1 MAWDNKHVTTNSNGG
16 QDFKLGYLSETITL
30 GDATTDASTSHIPYP
45 IKSDATILA
54 VFSADLAADTYVQV
68 EHSIDGSTWIKQGE
82 FEEDA
87 SVDHDD
93 ISKNMA
99 KIAALDIS
107 IMASLDTGAMMLYD
121 IDSHGKGTY
130 SRITVKANG
139 QDESSKTCTFYIIP
153 HF

>member
-16 QDFKLGYLSETITL
+16 QSFKLGYLSETITL
-30 GDATTDASTSHIPYP
+30 GNDADASTSHIPYP

-68 EHSIDGSTWIKQGE
+68 EHSVDGSTWIKQGE
-82 FEEDA
+82 FEVDA
-87 SVDHDD
+87 SVAGDD

-99 KIAALDIS
+99 KIASLDIS
-107 IMASLDTGAMMLYD
+107 IMDNLNTGCLMLYD
-121 IDSHGKGTY
+121 IDAHGKGTY
-130 SRITVKANG
+130 TRVTVKANG
-139 QDESSKTCTFYIIP
+139 QNESSKTCVFYIIP

>member
-16 QDFKLGYLSETITL
+16 QSFKLGYLSETITL
-30 GDATTDASTSHIPYP
+30 GNDADASTSHIPYP

-54 VFSADLAADTYVQV
+54 VFSADLDADTYVQV
-68 EHSIDGSTWIKQGE
+68 EHSVDGSTWIKQGE
-82 FEEDA
+82 FEEDG

-99 KIAALDIS
+99 KIAAIDD
-107 IMASLDTGAMMLYD
+107 SLTTENDGLMMLYD

-130 SRITVKANG
+130 TRITVKANG
-139 QDESSKTCTFYIIP
+139 QNESSKTCAFYIIP

>member
-1 MAWDNKHVTTNSNGG
+1 MAWDNKHKTTNSDGG
-16 QDFKLGYLSETITL
+16 QTFNLGYLSETITL
-30 GDATTDASTSHIPYP
+30 GDDADASTSHIPYP

-54 VFSADLAADTYVQV
+54 VFSADLGADTYVQI

-82 FEEDA
+82 FEEETSA
-87 SVDHDD
+87 VDHDD

-107 IMASLDTGAMMLYD
+107 IMDNLNTGAMMLYD

-130 SRITVKANG
+130 SRLTVKANG
-139 QDESSKTCTFYIIP
+139 QNESSKTCTFYIIP

>member
-1 MAWDNKHVTTNSNGG
+1 MAWDNKHITTNADGG

-30 GDATTDASTSHIPYP
+30 GNDADASTSHIPYP

-54 VFSADLAADTYVQV
+54 VFSADLDADTYVQV
-68 EHSIDGSTWIKQGE
+68 EHSVDGSTWIKQGE
-82 FEEDA
+82 FEEDG

-99 KIAALDIS
+99 KIAAIDD
-107 IMASLDTGAMMLYD
+107 SLTTENDGLMMLYD

-130 SRITVKANG
+130 TRITVKANG
-139 QDESSKTCTFYIIP
+139 QNESSKTCAFYIIP

>member
-1 MAWDNKHVTTNSNGG
+1 MAWDRFHKSIGSNG
-16 QDFKLGYLSETITL
+16 QVTMTPGYLSETITL
-30 GDATTDASTSHIPYP
+30 GANADASTSHLPYP

-54 VFSADLAADTYVQV
+54 IFSDDLAADTYVQV
-68 EHSIDGSTWIKQGE
+68 EHSIDNSTWIKQGE

-99 KIAALDIS
+99 KLAALDIS
-107 IMASLDTGAMMLYD
+107 IMDSLDTGCMMLYD
-121 IDSHGKGTY
+121 IDSHGKGKYT
-130 SRITVKANG
+130 RITVKANTR
-139 QDESSKTCTFYIIP
+139 DESSKTCTFYIIP